1 MLQTSHQLPCTS
13 STRTRTPLAPGPM
26 QCTRTSGPPASLA
39 TGAVHLLYQLA
50 NFSASAEDVFWNM
63 VSKVGAVQSL
73 SKRDIGKLSWLSYNR
88 ISSRWVSSTG
98 TRDKHRHTSWR
109 NLSKLSEFLFCFFS
123 FLICKW
129 EWVGRGVVFIFL
141 ELL

>member
-13 STRTRTPLAPGPM
+13 STRAHAVHQNQWPPCISSNWGRAPPVPGP
-26 QCTRTSGPPASLA
+26 G
-39 TGAVHLLYQLA
+39 LA

-88 ISSRWVSSTG
+88 ICSRWVSSTG

-109 NLSKLSEFLFCFFS
+109 NLSKLSEFCFVFSLFLS
-123 FLICKW
+123 VNGSGW
-129 EWVGRGVVFIFL
+129 GGA
-141 ELL
+141 